1 MEEAAKKE
9 IVLWDHQK
17 QAVEKAIR
25 LIEGQLNCL
34 ALFMEVG
41 TGKTPT
47 AVHILRHIYNK
58 HRAIVPTIIFA
69 PPVVLRNWKR
79 EMLAH
84 SKIPP
89 ERIFVLSGNG
99 VKRLQMLEEAISQHK
114 GNIVVVTNYE
124 SVQMEK
130 LFHAFCKWM
139 PKVLICD
146 ESHRMKNP
154 TAVRTRKVTLL
165 ADTAWYKL
173 LLTGTP
179 VLNDP
184 LDLFAQIRIMDGGRL
199 FGKNFYA
206 FRNQY
211 FYDKNAGMPKAKY
224 FPNFVIKPDST
235 EKIGRM
241 LESIS
246 FQAKKSECLTL
257 PPLVRQRVEVE
268 LSKEQAKAYKEM
280 LDEFITFVNDTACVA
295 ELAITR
301 TLRLQQILAGYARNE
316 DGKDLPFEGV
326 PRLAALSDLLEDIT
340 PSEKVIVWANF
351 AHTYRQI
358 GQVCEDLNLPHV
370 FITGE
375 QNTKQKG
382 ESEEAF
388 QKDDSVRVLIAHPE
402 AGGEGVNLTA
412 ASSMIY
418 YTRSFSLKHEIQ
430 SEARNHRGGSERH
443 EKITRYDIV
452 TPGTIDEIVL
462 QALERKQNVA
472 EAVLAFAKGV
482 EWK

>member
-1 MEEAAKKE
+1 VEEQAKKE
-9 IVLWDHQK
+9 IPLWAHQTE
-17 QAVEKAIR
+17 AVAKARR
-25 LIEGQLNCL
+25 LIEQQTNCL

-47 AVHILRHIYNK
+47 AVHILRHIYNTNK
-58 HRAIVPTIIFA
+58 AITSTLIFA
-69 PPVVLRNWKR
+69 PPVVLRNWRR
-79 EMLAH
+79 ELLAH

-89 ERIFVLSGNG
+89 ERIFILTGSG
-99 VKRLQMLEEAISQHK
+99 VKRLETLKAAHQMWGPHFIAI
-114 GNIVVVTNYE
+114 TNYE
-124 SVQMEK
+124 SVQMGD
-130 LFHAFCKWM
+130 LFHELAKWM

-154 TAVRTRKVTLL
+154 TAVRTKKVTLL
-165 ADTAWYKL
+165 ADMARYRY

-184 LDLFAQIRIMDGGRL
+184 LDLFAQLRILDGGRL

-211 FYDKNAGMPKAKY
+211 FYDKNAGMPKQKY
-224 FPNFVIKPDST
+224 FPNFVIKKDST

-326 PRLAALSDLLEDIT
+326 PRLAALSDLLEDIA

-351 AHTYRQI
+351 THTYRQI
-358 GQVCEDLNLPHV
+358 GGVCEELKLAP
-370 FITGE
+370 
-375 QNTKQKG
+375 
-382 ESEEAF
+382 
-388 QKDDSVRVLIAHPE
+388 RVHH
-402 AGGEGVNLTA
+402 G
-412 ASSMIY
+412 
-418 YTRSFSLKHEIQ
+418 R
-430 SEARNHRGGSERH
+430 
-443 EKITRYDIV
+443 
-452 TPGTIDEIVL
+452 
-462 QALERKQNVA
+462 
-472 EAVLAFAKGV
+472 AVY
-482 EWK
+482 